1 MREMEAQQCALK
13 EEEKKLIKSLQA
25 IQSPTV
31 LSPPVAVTISPE
43 STGATAKQSATPL
56 STQQVTQS
64 APSSSQETHVTGDS
78 QLASISSSETPPST
92 STQSPSTPP
101 SVSLYVCLH
110 CFDQFISQNFEYQ
123 CSVCV
128 SQLFCTSL

>member
-64 APSSSQETHVTGDS
+64 APSSRDRKSTRLNSSHVKRS
-78 QLASISSSETPPST
+78 RMPSSA
-92 STQSPSTPP
+92 
-101 SVSLYVCLH
+101 
-110 CFDQFISQNFEYQ
+110 
-123 CSVCV
+123 
-128 SQLFCTSL
+128 